1 MRSNL
6 KLLALAFLV
15 STSLVV
21 GQKCQVEMASG
32 WNTATSPSSLVDN
45 YDTQKS
51 GFNQANFDHE
61 TYISKIYY
69 SVDDEQTVFKGTTAT
84 FSFMQVE
91 LNNGQKGQYHGYVP
105 QSTQIQS
112 KQLTINDRIASLIF
126 YYNNKLPLYNGAT
139 TGNSVTRVEFRSDSN
154 NLILGI
160 GNQQSGDMRQEYTFE
175 KPSDLLGLIS
185 KA

>member
-1 MRSNL
+1 
-6 KLLALAFLV
+6 
-15 STSLVV
+15 
-21 GQKCQVEMASG
+21 
-32 WNTATSPSSLVDN
+32 
-45 YDTQKS
+45 
-51 GFNQANFDHE
+51 
-61 TYISKIYY
+61 
-69 SVDDEQTVFKGTTAT
+69 VDDEQTVFKGTTAT